1 MQLSKRGCVF
11 SDLPRRPKGSGSSSC
26 FTASQQKIG
35 NPIRCTHSNIRPYL
49 CPCISVCIVHRE
61 AKTKSTSKPVLL
73 SALLF
78 NWNQVWMTNV
88 KCKLEVISNGSLAF
102 TGGYCKQFRK
112 LSISLASSAI
122 TDREKGF
129 CLFWDV
135 IDDTV
140 RTDRPVTQGPYY
152 TKDPS
157 VGKSALRS
165 SWSFFFLFF
174 RFPSKQQQASA
185 KVMSPFGN
193 STFYLIAI

>member
-1 MQLSKRGCVF
+1 
-11 SDLPRRPKGSGSSSC
+11 
-26 FTASQQKIG
+26 
-35 NPIRCTHSNIRPYL
+35 
-49 CPCISVCIVHRE
+49 
-61 AKTKSTSKPVLL
+61 
-73 SALLF
+73 
-78 NWNQVWMTNV
+78 MTNV

-129 CLFWDV
+129 CLFETLLMTPCAQ
-135 IDDTV
+135 IDLSLKV
-140 RTDRPVTQGPYY
+140 RTTPKTQVLESRHCAAR
-152 TKDPS
+152 D
-157 VGKSALRS
+157 LL
-165 SWSFFFLFF
+165 FLFFF

>member
-26 FTASQQKIG
+26 FTAAQQKIG

-49 CPCISVCIVHRE
+49 RPCISVCIVHRE

-129 CLFWDV
+129 CLFETLLMTPCAQ
-135 IDDTV
+135 IDLSLKV
-140 RTDRPVTQGPYY
+140 RTTPKTQVLESRHCAAR
-152 TKDPS
+152 D
-157 VGKSALRS
+157 LL
-165 SWSFFFLFF
+165 FLFF
-174 RFPSKQQQASA
+174 FDFLAS
-185 KVMSPFGN
+185 SSRLLPRSCHLLEIRPF
-193 STFYLIAI
+193 IW